1 MHKPTSYFLPAETVE
16 QLHGL
21 TQDGET
27 PRDALVR
34 LVAQA
39 DAGWSEPLTG
49 FAGGTDK
56 GAYPAAG
63 IGLTSAPRYLP
74 APRRPRSTAGL
85 RPLLVDR
92 PNPRPRVLAVS
103 AVPLEERL
111 RRLGVAVCRSVP

>member
-1 MHKPTSYFLPAETVE
+1 MHKPTSYFLPAAAVE

-21 TQDGET
+21 TQDGES

-49 FAGGTDK
+49 FAGGIDK

-63 IGLTSAPRYLP
+63 IGLTP
-74 APRRPRSTAGL
+74 APPAAVRPPT
-85 RPLLVDR
+85 PEKHDR
-92 PNPRPRVLAVS
+92 PATAAGRPTS
-103 AVPLEERL
+103 L
-111 RRLGVAVCRSVP
+111 R

>member
-1 MHKPTSYFLPAETVE
+1 MHKPTSYFLPASAVE

-21 TQDGET
+21 TQDGES

-39 DAGWSEPLTG
+39 DAGWSAPLAG

-63 IGLTSAPRYLP
+63 IGLTSGAAGTCPPPGARPEARP
-74 APRRPRSTAGL
+74 ACDRCGSVNLAQVKGCTKCL
-85 RPLLVDR
+85 RCDYKADC
-92 PNPRPRVLAVS
+92 N
-103 AVPLEERL
+103 
-111 RRLGVAVCRSVP
+111 GW